1 MKNKSKD
8 QAKKFIKRKLI
19 SLVFIVI
26 KPFIIPILMVTLLI
40 WLCCYITDIFY
51 IGTKDK
57 YEPDFKSE
65 LKYYTAEEYTEEEKK
80 TFFESVGDFLAGLF
94 KKKVSS
100 SWPVPGHTY
109 ISSHFGKREAPTA
122 GASTT
127 HSGIDI
133 PAPEGTE
140 IIAIMD
146 GKVVSTGW
154 GGAGGY
160 TITIESTDKTYRF
173 SYCHS
178 DLNFIVTVGQK
189 VEKGEVIGKVG
200 PKYVA
205 GPENNP
211 YHDAAGNTTNG
222 ATTGCHCHFTLRKD
236 GELVDPEE
244 YLHDALEKE
253 KEESSW
259 L

>member
-1 MKNKSKD
+1 MRSKD
-8 QAKKFIKRKLI
+8 KAKKIIKKKLV
-19 SLVFIVI
+19 SLALIII
-26 KPFIIPILMVTLLI
+26 KPFIIPFLIITLLI
-40 WLCCYITDIFY
+40 CLCCYITDIFY
-51 IGTKDK
+51 IGTNEK
-57 YEPDFKSE
+57 YEKDFKSE
-65 LKYYTAEEYTEEEKK
+65 LKYYTANEYTEEEKK
-80 TFFESVGDFLAGLF
+80 GFFESVGEFLAGIF
-94 KKKVSS
+94 KKKIDS
-100 SWPVPGHTY
+100 SWPVPGYTY
-109 ISSHFGKREAPTA
+109 ISSHFGKREAPTE

-146 GKVVSTGW
+146 GKVVGTGW

-160 TITIESTDKTYRF
+160 TITIESTDKIYRF

-178 DLNFIVTVGQK
+178 DPNFIVTVGQE

-200 PKYVA
+200 PKYVS
-205 GPENNP
+205 GPENNT
-211 YHDAAGNTTNG
+211 YRDAAGNTTNG

-244 YLHDALEKE
+244 YLQEALKKE
-253 KEESSW
+253 REESNW